1 MPTIASSAPP
11 QRLPPGDADL
21 QELYDQVL
29 SAFAE
34 ESSPSNFS
42 PTFPIS
48 RPNNVDPDSLYSPHG
63 DEGVGSQVSSRPHAQ
78 SRASSSPRDNN
89 RPLRSPT
96 TFSTSPV
103 LGKSPRPLP
112 KLPAAS
118 PNSPSS
124 YPTHMPEP
132 AIVDP
137 PPPASTGAKPYA
149 DQPRPPQYTA
159 ESHGNGSTAPPAE
172 RSPPPRGLPSDPRPA
187 HKVPAGLRPGS
198 SSSIDA
204 RSPSPAAGL
213 TRDADSPQYSM
224 PVPDTSS
231 SSLGSYAQPWN
242 LPPAGRKFS
251 NGAQSPGSM
260 LQKKTSFRPPGAS
273 APRVPGHA
281 IGLDSHDESSTF
293 SPSSE
298 LYSPMTSLT
307 FRPHRHLIHQSPK
320 PRHDLVMPS
329 NVTPRRIF
337 LLQELM
343 GLLVHSPIVSFSS
356 FFQVSTGPTKL
367 SFSACSIQQRA
378 PVAINQHCLNCLEYV
393 RERTGASLDGIDCG
407 DHIHLANNI
416 QRYQ

>member
-1 MPTIASSAPP
+1 VC
-11 QRLPPGDADL
+11 R
-21 QELYDQVL
+21 
-29 SAFAE
+29 
-34 ESSPSNFS
+34 
-42 PTFPIS
+42 
-48 RPNNVDPDSLYSPHG
+48 
-63 DEGVGSQVSSRPHAQ
+63 
-78 SRASSSPRDNN
+78 
-89 RPLRSPT
+89 
-96 TFSTSPV
+96 
-103 LGKSPRPLP
+103 
-112 KLPAAS
+112 
-118 PNSPSS
+118 
-124 YPTHMPEP
+124 
-132 AIVDP
+132 
-137 PPPASTGAKPYA
+137 
-149 DQPRPPQYTA
+149 PRPPQYTA

-298 LYSPMTSLT
+298 LYSPMSTMST
-307 FRPHRHLIHQSPK
+307 ASGTYF
-320 PRHDLVMPS
+320 PRDATYAS
-329 NVTPRRIF
+329 NLP
-337 LLQELM
+337 
-343 GLLVHSPIVSFSS
+343 SFSNIPPPPPLNPPVPQTPPRPGNALERDS
-356 FFQVSTGPTKL
+356 SEDILAPGTHGFARPLSHSKFLIVFPGIYRTNETIVLRLQHPAASTRCDQPAL
-367 SFSACSIQQRA
+367 SQLPRVRTRA
-378 PVAINQHCLNCLEYV
+378 DWSV
-393 RERTGASLDGIDCG
+393 T
-407 DHIHLANNI
+407 
-416 QRYQ
+416 